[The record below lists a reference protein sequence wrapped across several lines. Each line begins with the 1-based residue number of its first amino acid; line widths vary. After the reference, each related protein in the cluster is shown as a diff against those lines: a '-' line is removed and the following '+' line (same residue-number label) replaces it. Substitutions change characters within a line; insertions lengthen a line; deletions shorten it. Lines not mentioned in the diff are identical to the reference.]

1 MKYNIK
7 PEASAEWAP
16 DGLSRSL
23 TLCSSVFGLT
33 LSEKD
38 KYKLHMWT
46 LVAQENHTPP
56 LLNR

>member
-1 MKYNIK
+1 MK